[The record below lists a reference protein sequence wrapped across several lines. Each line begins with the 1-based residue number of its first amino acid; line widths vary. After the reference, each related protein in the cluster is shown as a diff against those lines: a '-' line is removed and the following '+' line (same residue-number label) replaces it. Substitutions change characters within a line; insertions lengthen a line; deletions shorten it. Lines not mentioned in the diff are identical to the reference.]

1 MRALTA
7 LALAVALTA
16 CSVQTPAAD
25 TPAFPESGEQKVE
38 LSVNDDLPQWLLIA
52 RQAGGGAIFW
62 DRTSLVRN
70 AEGQASVWARVEF
83 DTNQVRNSQE
93 GDTIQAVTYRISDV
107 HYQFTCADSTFVIL
121 EQRYVDGDGR
131 IAGQVTIEN
140 DPPTVALPGTVGG
153 LLLPIACAAR

>member
-1 MRALTA
+1 MRTLLVSVVT
-7 LALAVALTA
+7 LALAA
-16 CSVQTPAAD
+16 CSAPSSTD
-25 TPAFPESGEQKVE
+25 EPAFPASGEQKVE

-52 RQAGGGAIFW
+52 RQAGGGAIYW

-93 GDTIQAVTYRISDV
+93 GDTIQAVTYRISEV
-107 HYQFTCADSTFVIL
+107 HYRFTCAESTFVIL
-121 EQRYVDGDGR
+121 EQRFVDSDGTV
-131 IAGQVTIEN
+131 AGSFFVEN